1 MSLAR
6 KEQSVQLD
14 VGVSRSVTRS
24 VNEKHLNMITVQID
38 RQPKVL

>member
-6 KEQSVQLD
+6 KVQSVQLD
-14 VGVSRSVTRS
+14 VGVSMS
-24 VNEKHLNMITVQID
+24 VNEKHLNIITVQID